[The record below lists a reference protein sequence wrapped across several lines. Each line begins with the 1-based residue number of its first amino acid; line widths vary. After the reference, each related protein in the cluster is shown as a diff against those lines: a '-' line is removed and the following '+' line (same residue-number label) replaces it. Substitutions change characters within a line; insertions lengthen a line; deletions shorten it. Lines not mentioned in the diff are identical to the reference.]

1 MTALAD
7 IDPDDL
13 AYVRRP
19 VGRLG
24 REHYATGKAPAGSDA
39 DTRAAWAV
47 VNANHVASRGTRHW
61 TGGDGSNGG

>member
-1 MTALAD
+1 MTIAD
-7 IDPDDL
+7 TDARYL
-13 AYVRRP
+13 AYVRQP

-39 DTRAAWAV
+39 DIRIAWAV
-47 VNANHVASRGTRHW
+47 ANANHVASRSTGHW